1 MLNFR
6 IAFSILSLILGVW
19 VSVCAAEEE
28 SLQKILDQAALLQ
41 QADPDSAIS
50 LLMHADVPSIGEESD
65 EFFEVLF
72 KLGVIFEQTSAYDK
86 AMFYLDSAEHV
97 GRRLAS
103 HLLISKALN
112 SKGVV
117 YLNRGVYDNALEHF
131 IQALEEAEYTDKQEV
146 KISAIT
152 NAGHVAFYQGNL
164 SDAMNYY
171 KRGNEMALASGDT
184 LAIVRTMSHIALV
197 HQVQENYKEALQ
209 INEEGLRM
217 FLESKQAPDL
227 VIATLYQDLAV
238 CSKNMGDFEQAS
250 EYFERAIEVCTK
262 LDNKEGVAQAYV
274 NRAIM
279 WIESGSPSKAIDP
292 LNKALVICN
301 SVGSKQGQMY
311 SHKSLSDAF
320 VALNM
325 PDSALV
331 HYVRYHEIGE
341 EILSKSTQ
349 EQLNEM
355 RTKFET
361 AEKEK
366 QIAELEIEKE
376 RQFLEIEQ
384 RDNAIERLWIIFG
397 AGFLVFSLIIVL
409 FFIYRHNQELKR
421 KRRRQKHFAEEMIRW
436 QENERKRVAG
446 ELHDGIGQSLV
457 MVKNH
462 LQKIRGN
469 YDEESDHSPLQK
481 VEDAVADTIQEVRQ
495 ISYSLR
501 PFHLEILGLE
511 GSINELLKDIEI
523 TTQLNV
529 ESRLDGLDGAFGKE
543 TEIHVFRM
551 IQEGLQNIVK
561 HARATKVSCEVKDL
575 GDRLRIYISDDGHGF
590 DVSIVFAKVSG
601 LGLLGMKERVDF
613 LGGEFQIDSAHGKG
627 SSLVFILP
635 KSTQHD

>member
-1 MLNFR
+1 M
-6 IAFSILSLILGVW
+6 
-19 VSVCAAEEE
+19 
-28 SLQKILDQAALLQ
+28 QKILDQAALLQ
-41 QADPDSAIS
+41 QADPDSAIQ
-50 LLMHADVPSIGEESD
+50 LLMQAEAPPIGEESP
-65 EFFEVLF
+65 EYFEILF
-72 KLGVIFEQTSAYDK
+72 KLGVILEQTSAYDK
-86 AMFYLDSAEHV
+86 AMFYLDSAEHI
-97 GRRLAS
+97 GRRLES

-117 YLNRGVYDNALEHF
+117 FLNRGVYDSALEHF
-131 IQALEEAEYTDKQEV
+131 ILALEEAEYTDSQEV

-164 SDAMNYY
+164 SDAMEYY
-171 KRGNEMALASGDT
+171 KRGNEMALSFGDT
-184 LAIVRTMSHIALV
+184 ITIVRTMSHVALV
-197 HQVQENYKEALQ
+197 HQVQENYQEALS

-217 FLESKQAPDL
+217 FVESKQAPDL

-238 CSKNMGDFEQAS
+238 CTKHLGDLEKAS
-250 EYFERAIEVCTK
+250 GYFERAIEVCTK

-279 WIESGSPSKAIDP
+279 WIESGTPSKAIP
-292 LNKALVICN
+292 QLNKALTICEA
-301 SVGSKQGQMY
+301 VGSKQGQMY
-311 SHKSLSDAF
+311 SHKTLSDAY

-331 HYVRYHEIGE
+331 HYIRFHEIGE

-366 QIAELEIEKE
+366 QIVELEIEKE
-376 RQFLEIEQ
+376 RQELEIQQ
-384 RDNAIERLWIIFG
+384 RDSAIERLWIIFG

-421 KRRRQKHFAEEMIRW
+421 KRRRQKQFAEEMIRW
-436 QENERKRVAG
+436 QESERKRVAG

-469 YDEESDHSPLQK
+469 FDEDIDPSSLQK

-511 GSINELLKDIEI
+511 GSVNEMLKDIEL

-529 ESRLDGLDGAFGKE
+529 QSKLDGLDRAFGKE

-561 HARATKVSCEVKDL
+561 HARANSVNCEVKDL
-575 GDRLRIYISDDGHGF
+575 GDRLRIFISDDGSGF
-590 DVSIVFAKVSG
+590 DVSFVFTHVSG

-613 LGGEFQIDSAHGKG
+613 LGGEIQIDSTLGKG
-627 SSLVFILP
+627 SSIVFILP
-635 KSTQHD
+635 KSIEHG

>member
-1 MLNFR
+1 MLNYR
-6 IAFSILSLILGVW
+6 IAFSILSLFLGVW

-28 SLQKILDQAALLQ
+28 HLQKILDQAALLQ
-41 QADPDSAIS
+41 QADPDSAIK
-50 LLMHADVPSIGEESD
+50 LLETVSISSIDQESPA
-65 EFFEVLF
+65 FFEIIF
-72 KLGVIFEQTSAYDK
+72 KLGVILEQTSAYDK

-97 GRRLAS
+97 ARRLES

-117 YLNRGVYDNALEHF
+117 FLNRGVYDSALEHF
-131 IQALEEAEYTDKQEV
+131 ILALEEAENTDSQEV

-152 NAGHVAFYQGNL
+152 NAGHVAFYQGNM
-164 SDAMNYY
+164 SDAMEYY
-171 KRGNEMALASGDT
+171 KRGNEMALSYGDT
-184 LAIVRTMSHIALV
+184 ITIVRTMSHIALV
-197 HQVQENYKEALQ
+197 HQVQENYQEARS

-217 FLESKQAPDL
+217 FLESKQSPDL
-227 VIATLYQDLAV
+227 VIATVYQDLAV
-238 CSKNMGDFEQAS
+238 CAKHLGDLEKAN

-262 LDNKEGVAQAYV
+262 LDNIEGVAQAYV

-279 WIESGSPSKAIDP
+279 WIESGMPSKAIP
-292 LNKALVICN
+292 QLNKALSICE
-301 SVGSKQGQMY
+301 SVGSKQGEMY
-311 SHKSLSDAF
+311 SHKSLSDAY

-331 HYVRYHEIGE
+331 HYIRFHEIGE
-341 EILSKSTQ
+341 EILSQSTQ

-376 RQFLEIEQ
+376 RQELEIEQ
-384 RDNAIERLWIIFG
+384 RDSAIERLWIIFG

-421 KRRRQKHFAEEMIRW
+421 KRRRQKQFAEEMIRW
-436 QENERKRVAG
+436 QESERKRVAG

-462 LQKIRGN
+462 LQKIRSHSGL
-469 YDEESDHSPLQK
+469 EESEIPLQK
-481 VEDAVADTIQEVRQ
+481 IEDAVADTIQEVRQ

-511 GSINELLKDIEI
+511 GSINELLKDIEL
-523 TTQLNV
+523 TTQLHV
-529 ESRLDGLDGAFGKE
+529 DSRLEGLDGAFGKD

-561 HARATKVSCEVKDL
+561 HARASQVSCEVKDL
-575 GDRLRIYISDDGHGF
+575 GDRLRIYITDNGVGF
-590 DVSIVFAKVSG
+590 DVSQVFAKVSG
-601 LGLLGMKERVDF
+601 LGLLGIKERVDF
-613 LGGEFQIDSAHGKG
+613 LGGEFQIDSNHGKG

-635 KSTQHD
+635 KIAAQ